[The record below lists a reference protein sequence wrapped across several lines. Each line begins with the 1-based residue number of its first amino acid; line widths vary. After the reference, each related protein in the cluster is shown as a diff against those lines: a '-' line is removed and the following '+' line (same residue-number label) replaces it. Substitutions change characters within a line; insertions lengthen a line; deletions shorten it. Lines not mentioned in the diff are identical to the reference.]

1 MASIWGYALHGVEA
15 ITVRVEAHVRTGL
28 PGMTIVGLPGA
39 AVKEARERIRS
50 GAAASRLPLP
60 TRRITVNLSPGISR
74 KRAQASTYLW
84 LWLFWPDRTTCHL
97 SRWNG
102 WGPRVKWR
110 WMVRSAR

>member
-15 ITVRVEAHVRTGL
+15 IPVRVEAHVRTGL

-60 TRRITVNLSPGISR
+60 TRRITVNLSPADLKKEGPGFDLPVALAVLAGSDYLSPKSVERLSLIHISEPTR
-74 KRAQASTYLW
+74 PY
-84 LWLFWPDRTTCHL
+84 
-97 SRWNG
+97 
-102 WGPRVKWR
+102 
-110 WMVRSAR
+110 